1 MSRLRERW
9 NRWEDELA
17 AAIAD
22 DVGAGPGDPEPRMVA
37 AVVTAAIRIA
47 AGSAAAGASGREE
60 VASRVFDLIA
70 FGLADYGSRE

>member
-1 MSRLRERW
+1 
-9 NRWEDELA
+9 
-17 AAIAD
+17 
-22 DVGAGPGDPEPRMVA
+22 MVA